1 MRVVIISIILFSFK
15 SVYSQ
20 IKKNE
25 ISIIISEHLTFSQLN
40 NKSDSRFKS
49 PPSFS
54 DFINFGIRFD
64 KKILKENLGLK
75 FNTCISTLELS
86 SNVKYKILENKKSSS
101 GISSSTNTFTY
112 LQIGISKDINIE
124 DEIKFNV
131 EMGLRTLFSSPF
143 TSGKISGSSNALDS
157 FYSYDFNFIN
167 QKKMTFIPYFG
178 LGFNIPIKKMKV
190 GLQLWAQ
197 KGFTNIIKY
206 NYKFNYG
213 SYVFQSSVYSKGNA
227 IGINLFLRVITF

>member
-1 MRVVIISIILFSFK
+1 MRFFIIYILLFSFK
-15 SVYSQ
+15 SIYSQ
-20 IKKNE
+20 NKKNE
-25 ISIIISEHLTFSQLN
+25 ISIILSEHLTFSQLN

-64 KKILKENLGLK
+64 KKILKENLGIK

-86 SNVKYKILENKKSSS
+86 SNVKYKIVENKRSSS

-112 LQIGISKDINIE
+112 WQIGISKDLNIE
-124 DEIKFNV
+124 DKIKFNI
-131 EMGLRTLFSSPF
+131 EMGFRTLFSSPLS
-143 TSGKISGSSNALDS
+143 SGKISGSSNTLDS
-157 FYSYDFNFIN
+157 FYSYDFNFIK
-167 QKKMTFIPYFG
+167 QKKMAFVPYFG
-178 LGFNIPIKKMKV
+178 FGLNIPIKKMKL
-190 GLQLWAQ
+190 GLQFWAQ
-197 KGFTNIIKY
+197 KGFSNILIY

-213 SYVFQSSVYSKGNA
+213 SYAFQSSVYSKGNA